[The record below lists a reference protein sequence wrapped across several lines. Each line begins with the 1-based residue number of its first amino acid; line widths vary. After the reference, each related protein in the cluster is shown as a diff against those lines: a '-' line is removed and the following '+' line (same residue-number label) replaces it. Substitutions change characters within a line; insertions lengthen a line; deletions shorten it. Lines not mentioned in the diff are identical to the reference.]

1 MSSTQTPLK
10 VVVAGAGLV
19 GLSVAAILR
28 RQGHQVEVVYLFV
41 PLLHFTLRPSISHHF
56 FSFTKCIDIRIL
68 HIPPRSWR
76 RDWFR
81 IKFDQDFED
90 DDTGFEVGEFTRN
103 GL

>member
-41 PLLHFTLRPSISHHF
+41 PLLHSTLRPFISHHLY
-56 FSFTKCIDIRIL
+56 SLQKMHRYTNPPHSTTKL
-68 HIPPRSWR
+68 A
-76 RDWFR
+76 
-81 IKFDQDFED
+81 Q
-90 DDTGFEVGEFTRN
+90 
-103 GL
+103 GLV